1 MNFIGKFS
9 GNICYYFTTNSFLTH
24 PIYCNLKKRPYV
36 HEYSVHTMNTDVYI
50 VCEVPTTV
58 NVYRAECSVMPR
70 VKYPNTVTT
79 VALEEINKS

>member
-9 GNICYYFTTNSFLTH
+9 GNICYYVTTNSLLT
-24 PIYCNLKKRPYV
+24 PPMYCKLKNTPYV

-58 NVYRAECSVMPR
+58 NVYRAEGSMSDADSHFVL
-70 VKYPNTVTT
+70 NTCM
-79 VALEEINKS
+79 KR